1 MNCFTKLAA
10 TISDMTELSAFYLQN
25 LESVLQRLK
34 DGLHKHYYYHDVR
47 HTLDVIEQSQAIGK
61 LEGVTEREL
70 EILKIAALFHDTGFL
85 KVRSGHEQASVD
97 FFQSIGG
104 LSALTHEDCD
114 TITGCIR
121 ATHMPQTPLN
131 HLEQI
136 LCDADLDY
144 LGRED
149 FGLIGENLFLEMSAC
164 GEMSD
169 RFTWDNLQVK
179 FLEAHKFHKTSNQ
192 ARRDGKKA
200 ENLNEVR
207 LRVDQK
213 S

>member
-34 DGLHKHYYYHDVR
+34 DGLHKHYYYHNVR

-179 FLEAHKFHKTSNQ
+179 FLEAHKFHTTSNQ

>member
-1 MNCFTKLAA
+1 M
-10 TISDMTELSAFYLQN
+10 MTELRAFYMQH

-34 DGLHKHYYYHDVR
+34 DGLDKHYYYHDVR
-47 HTLDVIEQSQAIGK
+47 HTLDVIEQSQTIGK
-61 LEGVTEREL
+61 LEGVSVRDL

-97 FFQSIGG
+97 FFQSADG
-104 LSALTHEDCD
+104 LSTLADEDCD
-114 TITGCIR
+114 IIIGCIV
-121 ATHMPQTPLN
+121 ATHIPQNPKN
-131 HLEQI
+131 HLARI
-136 LCDADLDY
+136 LCDADVDY

-149 FGLIGENLFLEMSAC
+149 FSLIAENLFLEMSAC

-169 RFTWDNLQVK
+169 RITWDNLQIK
-179 FLEAHKFHKTSNQ
+179 FLEGHAYHTVSNQ
-192 ARRDGKKA
+192 ERRNAKKE

-207 LRVDQK
+207 QRVKPK

>member
-104 LSALTHEDCD
+104 KSALTHEDCD

-179 FLEAHKFHKTSNQ
+179 FLEAHKFHTTSNQ

>member
-61 LEGVTEREL
+61 LEGVNERGL

-179 FLEAHKFHKTSNQ
+179 FLEAHKFHTTSNQ
-192 ARRDGKKA
+192 ARRDVKNA

>member
-179 FLEAHKFHKTSNQ
+179 FLEEHKFHTTSNQ

>member
-1 MNCFTKLAA
+1 
-10 TISDMTELSAFYLQN
+10 MTELSAFYLQH

-34 DGLHKHYYYHDVR
+34 DGLHQHYYYHDVR

-61 LEGVTEREL
+61 SEGVTEREL

-85 KVRSGHEQASVD
+85 KIRSGHEQASID
-97 FFQSIGG
+97 LFQAVSESSS
-104 LSALTHEDCD
+104 LSLEDCD
-114 TITGCIR
+114 TIAGCIL
-121 ATHMPQTPLN
+121 ATRMPQNPTN
-131 HLEQI
+131 RLEQI

-149 FGLIGENLFLEMSAC
+149 FSLIGENLFLEMSAC

-169 RFTWDNLQVK
+169 RITWDKLQVK
-179 FLEAHKFHKTSNQ
+179 FLEAHSYHTTSNQ
-192 ARRDGKKA
+192 TRRDAKKA
-200 ENLNEVR
+200 ENLSEVR
-207 LRVDQK
+207 LRVALK